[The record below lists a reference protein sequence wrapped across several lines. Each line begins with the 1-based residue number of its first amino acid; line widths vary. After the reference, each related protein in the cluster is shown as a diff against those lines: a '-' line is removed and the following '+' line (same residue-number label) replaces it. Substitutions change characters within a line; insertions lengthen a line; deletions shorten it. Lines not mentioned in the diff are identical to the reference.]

1 MTDLLLAIQTQ
12 ALAQSAHDQARHGY
26 VLARLLL
33 QQAAGALGEAEL
45 ATVNQWLLGAPR
57 SGPAASPAPK
67 GVEELGS
74 GPSYLEPNPKE
85 PG

>member
-12 ALAQSAHDQARHGY
+12 TTAQNAHDQARHGY

-45 ATVNQWLLGAPR
+45 TAVNQWLLGAPR
-57 SGPAASPAPK
+57 VGLTPNPPPE
-67 GVEELGS
+67 GVKELGS
-74 GPSYLEPNPKE
+74 RPSFLEKE
-85 PG
+85 NT